1 MRATYLLRTLCLV
14 GVLGVDGGSP
24 SKVAR
29 GRSGV
34 THPEEFVDAVGNVV
48 ALVPRVVQ
56 IDDWAVAKAVVY
68 FIVEVIMSVVMSV
81 IMGIIVGVIV
91 CVIVEVI
98 VEATVAKSTVEAA
111 VVKSTVEAAIT
122 ESTVEA

>member
-1 MRATYLLRTLCLV
+1 MGATYLLRTLCFV

-34 THPEEFVDAVGNVV
+34 THPEEFVDAVGNVL
-48 ALVPRVVQ
+48 AFVPRVVQ
-56 IDDWAVAKAVVY
+56 IDDWAVAEAIVD

-91 CVIVEVI
+91 EVI
-98 VEATVAKSTVEAA
+98 VEAAAAKGTVEAA
-111 VVKSTVEAAIT
+111 VVKRTVQAAIT